1 MNVNL
6 SFFSAGVQ
14 TSTGIEELSLRT
26 PRPVA
31 IYLCESNSDSNNN
44 NTRLSDQQHV
54 AAATLALRF
63 RTKKQHVAAAT
74 LALRFRTEKQ
84 HVAAATLAQSR
95 FRTQLCRG
103 IIDRNLF
110 RKSDGIFSYLIS

>member
-1 MNVNL
+1 VNL

-44 NTRLSDQQHV
+44 NNTRLSDQQHV

-63 RTKKQHVAAAT
+63 RTEKQHVAVAT